1 MLGTKAFFANQA
13 GGTITIVPIELVSG
27 GVLPFNTV
35 LVQVGLGPRALAVD
49 ERNNLLLA
57 LNQGNGKITLI
68 DLTDNRVIG
77 SIDLTA

>member
-1 MLGTKAFFANQA
+1 MGGDLGELPAQKA
-13 GGTITIVPIELVSG
+13 
-27 GVLPFNTV
+27 
-35 LVQVGLGPRALAVD
+35 QVGLGPRALAVD

-57 LNQGNGKITLI
+57 LDQGNGKITLI